1 MDAFHKNFGLSPSEF
16 AANLRDNKKSHQVQ
30 HCVSHP
36 LKLLEP
42 YMPVANPSVKHDLLN
57 GACFMLAAEIAVEP
71 YVIKC
76 TREYFFKSASL
87 SVSPTKRGFSLIKE
101 GHPLYPFKFVKNK
114 PVFSFEK
121 DQFAVLILGA
131 LNNLVTINFPSG
143 TVGAFTSNFAQ
154 KLELFQTG
162 GSRGEHKIW
171 NSLLNRV
178 FDIAL
183 NEVIVPMLIEELKSK
198 LLKEALEYVC
208 KTSCQQLRNWLKV

>member
-1 MDAFHKNFGLSPSEF
+1 MTQSNPSSSLKQWHHHLEAHSMETNFISQNISGISSSDESEEEQVEF
-16 AANLRDNKKSHQVQ
+16 AFEKD
-30 HCVSHP
+30 
-36 LKLLEP
+36 
-42 YMPVANPSVKHDLLN
+42 
-57 GACFMLAAEIAVEP
+57 MLAAEIAVEP